1 MMLYGQ
7 SLSLIPLFVLKKSDP
22 WNSFPN
28 LNERKKKFTVYL
40 KKKIFYSN
48 DYNYLPFLNGLL
60 TFKLLVFFFSI
71 TIRETITLRTK

>member
-28 LNERKKKFTVYL
+28 FTERKKFFTVYL
-40 KKKIFYSN
+40 KKKV
-48 DYNYLPFLNGLL
+48 FLFERLQLSTIYKRL
-60 TFKLLVFFFSI
+60 TYFKTFAFFSI